1 MPGARLNSE
10 PLQDNR
16 EQPGGDLF
24 AGSHH
29 GVIFARVMHRRRLA
43 APFHQFI
50 GFAGHRRHHHGDV
63 MAGIDLALDMPRDI
77 ADSVDTGDRRAAEFH
92 HEAAHD
98 AGAFPVRLSNV
109 TRTQNG
115 KRTNQKARIHSGAVS
130 GKQPGS
136 GDSGRHGTR

>member
-1 MPGARLNSE
+1 MGRYIDDIL
-10 PLQDNR
+10 
-16 EQPGGDLF
+16 QPGCDLL

-29 GVIFARVMHRRRLA
+29 G
-43 APFHQFI
+43 
-50 GFAGHRRHHHGDV
+50 
-63 MAGIDLALDMPRDI
+63 
-77 ADSVDTGDRRAAEFH
+77 FH

-136 GDSGRHGTR
+136 DDSERLRDAVMLGN